1 MTYHPER
8 RRGERVRVAA
18 VATLETKGKLNPND
32 QALCTVR
39 NVSRSGVGLE
49 TGQPP
54 MVGQKVHLR
63 VAIDDDVHELRCLA
77 TRVDRRDGSN
87 FYDVGL
93 DWSSCTPE
101 QLMFL
106 GQVIQLTEEQPL

>member
-1 MTYHPER
+1 MTYHPDR

-18 VATLETKGKLNPND
+18 VAALETKGKFKPND
-32 QALCTVR
+32 QGLGAVR
-39 NVSRSGVGLE
+39 DVSRFGIGLE

-54 MVGQKVHLR
+54 LVGQRVLLR
-63 VAIDDDVHELRCLA
+63 VAIDDDVHELTCLA
-77 TRVDRRDGSN
+77 TRVERREGSN

-101 QLMFL
+101 QLLFL
-106 GQVIQLTEEQPL
+106 GRIIQLAVEHQL